1 MESPIPSA
9 PLSQNSDSQQQES
22 NTADLRSSESF
33 WSQPCGIRDV
43 LSVGIP
49 MVVSTLSYSIMQ
61 FCDRLFLAWHSELEM
76 AAIMPAVILTW
87 TASALPMG
95 ISSYANTFVA
105 QYCGSGQQRMV
116 GAIIWNACCFGIL
129 FLPVFLLLAFF
140 AGSLFSAFGH
150 SPALVPLET
159 SYFQIAC
166 LGSPAVVIEAAI
178 AAFFIGRGKTMIV
191 MYVSLGATAINLLLD
206 WWLIFGIGSIPEM
219 GIQGAAWATTVSVW
233 LKVIC
238 YLLLMLRRENRE
250 PFGLQTGFKLD
261 RRLLG
266 RLFRFGFPSGCQ
278 LWLEGLA
285 ISLFVLF
292 IGQIG
297 EMEAAATTIAFSLNL
312 LAFIPVVGMG
322 MSVSILVGE
331 RIGSN
336 EVHLAKRAV
345 RNGLI
350 ISLLYSLF
358 FVVLYLFTPH
368 FFLLAHAAGTQGAHY
383 DGIQSTTVFLLRF
396 VAFYCLFDCVQIIY
410 SSALRGAGDTRFIL
424 VATLFNSVFF
434 VTIGISGSYLI
445 DVSFALTWWFSM
457 ITGWILGFA
466 MIFWWRYRAEV
477 WTGMSVIQ
485 PDEPTR

>member
-1 MESPIPSA
+1 
-9 PLSQNSDSQQQES
+9 
-22 NTADLRSSESF
+22 
-33 WSQPCGIRDV
+33 
-43 LSVGIP
+43 
-49 MVVSTLSYSIMQ
+49 
-61 FCDRLFLAWHSELEM
+61 
-76 AAIMPAVILTW
+76 
-87 TASALPMG
+87 
-95 ISSYANTFVA
+95 
-105 QYCGSGQQRMV
+105 
-116 GAIIWNACCFGIL
+116 
-129 FLPVFLLLAFF
+129 
-140 AGSLFSAFGH
+140 
-150 SPALVPLET
+150 LET

-485 PDEPTR
+485 PDDPTR